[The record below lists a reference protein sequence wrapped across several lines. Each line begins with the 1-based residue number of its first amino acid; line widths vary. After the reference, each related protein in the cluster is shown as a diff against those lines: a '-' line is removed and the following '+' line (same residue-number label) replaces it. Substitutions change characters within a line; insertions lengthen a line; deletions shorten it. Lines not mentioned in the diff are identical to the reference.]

1 MLIKFKMYNRFIEE
15 IIDMMF
21 GNSDYSYDRIVF
33 AERGRVIGEEIYK
46 IGGYKGLFAVMGL
59 LVERLKEAD
68 YSNQYMGDLREL
80 ECCFNGI
87 CEEFQA

>member
-1 MLIKFKMYNRFIEE
+1 MYNRFIEE

-21 GNSDYSYDRIVF
+21 GNSDFSCNRVVF
-33 AERGRVIGEEIYK
+33 AKRGRELGEEIYK
-46 IGGYKGLFAVMGL
+46 IGGYRGLFAVMDL

-68 YSNQYMGDLREL
+68 YSNTYLGDLREL
-80 ECCFNGI
+80 ECSWSGI

>member
-1 MLIKFKMYNRFIEE
+1 MYNKFIEE

-21 GNSDYSYDRIVF
+21 SNRDYSYNRIVF
-33 AERGRVIGEEIYK
+33 RERGRKIGEEIYE
-46 IGGYKGLFAVMGL
+46 ISGYRGLFAVMDI

-68 YSNQYMGDLREL
+68 YSNTYLGDLREL
-80 ECCFNGI
+80 ECSWSGI

>member
-1 MLIKFKMYNRFIEE
+1 MYSQYIEE

-21 GNSDYSYDRIVF
+21 SNNDFSYNRIVF
-33 AERGRVIGEEIYK
+33 SKRGHKIGEEIYK
-46 IGGYKGLFAVMGL
+46 IGGYRGLFTVMDL

-68 YSNQYMGDLREL
+68 YSNTYLGDLREL
-80 ECCFNGI
+80 ECSWSGI